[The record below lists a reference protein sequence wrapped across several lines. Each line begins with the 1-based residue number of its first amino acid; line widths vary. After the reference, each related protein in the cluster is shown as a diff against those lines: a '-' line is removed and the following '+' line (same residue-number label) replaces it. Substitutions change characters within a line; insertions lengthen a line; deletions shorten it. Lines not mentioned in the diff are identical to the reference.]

1 MAFTFPADPKDG
13 DMIVRGDIVA
23 TYRTAN
29 DTWVIGQLNPV
40 AGIPGPA
47 GPKGNTGLEGPP
59 GIGLVIDGSVATYA
73 ELPPP
78 SEVNYNDI
86 YVTEESGHGWIWTE
100 RGWIDLGVVIQGPQG
115 LKGDQ
120 GDEGPQ
126 GPRGDQGPKGDPGPT
141 GAQGPTG
148 PEAQIPVATANTL
161 GGIKIGRGLAIEPD
175 GTARAN
181 RTDVIIETAPIP
193 ADEVRDFEPLYF
205 DMGTYSS
212 WSVGSPGS
220 NTSFM
225 SDQLVVPMPSRASGA
240 MVYMFMSS
248 QLIPSPNRPVNHTE
262 VCAYRAYLTHKLTV
276 SGGIFSSAA
285 DNMFTQTT
293 HNLTLNYL
301 GGNPVSVNGRWSN
314 GPRTKIDE
322 LLFQPDSTITFNLT
336 VSIDEAAWVTVRGGN
351 IRLIVCPFI
360 DRANQNLPDEPGPN
374 NPDDILP

>member
-1 MAFTFPADPKDG
+1 MSFLFPADPANG

-23 TYRTAN
+23 TYQTAT

-47 GPKGNTGLEGPP
+47 GAKGNTGEAGPP
-59 GIGLVIDGSVATYA
+59 GIGLEIDGAVPTFE

-78 SEVNYNDI
+78 SEVNFNDI
-86 YVTEESGHGWIWTE
+86 YVTEATGHGWIWTQ

-115 LKGDQ
+115 IQGEVGEKGDTGPMGVQ
-120 GDEGPQ
+120 GA
-126 GPRGDQGPKGDPGPT
+126 KGDPGP
-141 GAQGPTG
+141 AGPTG
-148 PEAQIPVATANTL
+148 PQGPSTVIPVATANTL

-181 RTDVIIETAPIP
+181 KTDVVIETAPIP
-193 ADEVRDFEPLYF
+193 EDEVRDFEPLYF
-205 DMGTYSS
+205 DMGTYSE

-225 SDQLVVPMPSRASGA
+225 SDSLTVDMPSRASGA

-262 VCAYRAYLTHKLTV
+262 VCAYCAYLTH
-276 SGGIFSSAA
+276 
-285 DNMFTQTT
+285 NMFTQTT

-314 GPRTKIDE
+314 EPRTKIDE
-322 LLFQPDSTITFNLT
+322 LLFQPDSQIVFNLT

-360 DRANQNLPDEPGPN
+360 DRANQNLPDENPD

>member
-1 MAFTFPADPKDG
+1 MAFLFPANPNNG

-23 TYRTAN
+23 TYQTAT

-47 GPKGNTGLEGPP
+47 GAKGNTGEAGPP
-59 GIGLVIDGSVATYA
+59 GIGLEIDGAVPTFE

-78 SEVNYNDI
+78 SEVNFNDI
-86 YVTEESGHGWIWTE
+86 YVTEASGHGWIWTQ

-115 LKGDQ
+115 LQGIQGEQGIQGPMGLQGVKGDA
-120 GDEGPQ
+120 GPVGPTGPQ
-126 GPRGDQGPKGDPGPT
+126 GPST
-141 GAQGPTG
+141 V
-148 PEAQIPVATANTL
+148 IPVATANTL
-161 GGIKIGRGLAIEPD
+161 GGIKIGRGLAIQPD

-181 RTDVIIETAPIP
+181 RTDVVIETTPIP

-225 SDQLVVPMPSRASGA
+225 SDQITVPMPQLASGA

-262 VCAYRAYLTHKLTV
+262 VCAYRAYLTHRLTV
-276 SGGIFSSAA
+276 TGGIFSSAA

-314 GPRTKIDE
+314 EPRTKIDE
-322 LLFQPDSTITFNLT
+322 LLFQPSSEIKFNLT
-336 VSIDEAAWVTVRGGN
+336 VSIDEAAWVEVRGGN
-351 IRLIVCPFI
+351 IRLIICPFI
-360 DRANQNLPDEPGPN
+360 DRANQNLPDEPGPD